1 MRDSLVCRE
10 VSRDGTNQQ
19 PLVEG
24 ESALKRTVDFN
35 SRVHQNTCVRRL
47 TAGSVI
53 PALLLAVFYA
63 PLFHVHTHPGEAATI
78 HAHLP
83 EFEPAEDESVVHME
97 SPHSHADA
105 RSIDILTTT
114 APQVV
119 QFDATLVSVD
129 AIREVVTPCCGFI
142 SLARARA
149 HSPPTLRFQTPRA
162 PPA

>member
-1 MRDSLVCRE
+1 MR
-10 VSRDGTNQQ
+10 
-19 PLVEG
+19 
-24 ESALKRTVDFN
+24 K
-35 SRVHQNTCVRRL
+35 L
-47 TAGSVI
+47 TACSVI

-83 EFEPAEDESVVHME
+83 ELEPVEDETVVHME
-97 SPHSHADA
+97 SLHSHANA

-119 QFDATLVSVD
+119 HFDATLVAAYTISD
-129 AIREVVTPCCGFI
+129 TAMPCCGFVA
-142 SLARARA
+142 LARPRA
-149 HSPPTLRFQTPRA
+149 HSPPALPFLIPRA

>member
-1 MRDSLVCRE
+1 
-10 VSRDGTNQQ
+10 VSIKPDRIIH
-19 PLVEG
+19 LA
-24 ESALKRTVDFN
+24 ALTSGPCGIRILA
-35 SRVHQNTCVRRL
+35 VRRL
-47 TAGSVI
+47 TASSAI

-83 EFEPAEDESVVHME
+83 EFEAPENESVVHME
-97 SPHSHADA
+97 SEHSHAKA

-119 QFDATLVSVD
+119 PFDAILSGSEV
-129 AIREVVTPCCGFI
+129 IRDLAMPRCGFVTI
-142 SLARARA
+142 ARARA
-149 HSPPTLRFQTPRA
+149 HSPPVLHSLIPRA

>member
-1 MRDSLVCRE
+1 MAPCHIDFK
-10 VSRDGTNQQ
+10 SR
-19 PLVEG
+19 P
-24 ESALKRTVDFN
+24 
-35 SRVHQNTCVRRL
+35 HQNTAVRRL
-47 TAGSVI
+47 TACSAM

-97 SPHSHADA
+97 APHSHANA

-119 QFDATLVSVD
+119 HFDAILVGVST
-129 AIREVVTPCCGFI
+129 IRDV
-142 SLARARA
+142 A
-149 HSPPTLRFQTPRA
+149 
-162 PPA
+162 

>member
-1 MRDSLVCRE
+1 MAPCQIDFKSRE
-10 VSRDGTNQQ
+10 
-19 PLVEG
+19 
-24 ESALKRTVDFN
+24 
-35 SRVHQNTCVRRL
+35 HQNTAVRRL
-47 TAGSVI
+47 TACSVI

-83 EFEPAEDESVVHME
+83 EFEPPEDESVVHME

-119 QFDATLVSVD
+119 QFDAILVSVFAVRD
-129 AIREVVTPCCGFI
+129 MAVPCCGFI
-142 SLARARA
+142 ALARPRA
-149 HSPPTLRFQTPRA
+149 HSPPALRFQIPRA

>member
-1 MRDSLVCRE
+1 M
-10 VSRDGTNQQ
+10 
-19 PLVEG
+19 
-24 ESALKRTVDFN
+24 
-35 SRVHQNTCVRRL
+35 RRL
-47 TAGSVI
+47 TACSAI

-105 RSIDILTTT
+105 RSIDFLTTT
-114 APQVV
+114 AAQVV
-119 QFDATLVSVD
+119 HLDATLVSVYANND
-129 AIREVVTPCCGFI
+129 LATPCCGFI
-142 SLARARA
+142 SLARPRA
-149 HSPPTLRFQTPRA
+149 HSPPALRFQIPRA